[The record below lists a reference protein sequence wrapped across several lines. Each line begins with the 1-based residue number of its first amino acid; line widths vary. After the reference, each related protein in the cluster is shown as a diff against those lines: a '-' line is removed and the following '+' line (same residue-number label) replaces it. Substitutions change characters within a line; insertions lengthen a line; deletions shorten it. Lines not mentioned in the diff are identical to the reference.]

1 MRSGAESNP
10 SGAVVGVGRAVCGL
24 GEPNSPHGIAHSFNV
39 PRIGEIP
46 KEDGVV
52 TAKFASFLAYMVDGR
67 TNRL

>member
-1 MRSGAESNP
+1 
-10 SGAVVGVGRAVCGL
+10 VCGL